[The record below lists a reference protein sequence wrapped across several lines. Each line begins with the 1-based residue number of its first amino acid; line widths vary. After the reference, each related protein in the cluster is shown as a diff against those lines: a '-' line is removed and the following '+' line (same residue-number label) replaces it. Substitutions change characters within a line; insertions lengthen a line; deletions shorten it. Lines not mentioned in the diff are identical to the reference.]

1 MASKKKESS
10 KTLLVSIALIAVVT
24 LIALFVNF
32 NVVGQAIKDGSVISS
47 PPAKTIA
54 FDELSTVKLDY
65 ASLNE
70 LEFFL
75 QRSGENK
82 RQLFRLNV
90 NKSGDLVEYYVE
102 HLSNKTKAVSE
113 GEKVHGFL
121 GSTLSSTGPLFLD
134 FNDDIGDFE
143 LSLDGNYVVLTNPRF
158 AESASAVV
166 EAYDVKR
173 KYLGSVIPVPFDKKK
188 PVDFYIL
195 LNATSKTTPTV
206 SAMIDGK
213 AITLTKNTTGAYY
226 QKMWLKFTPTKD
238 AHSILKVNA
247 SVGGKDTIQEF
258 VLAVNGNIFQRQVL
272 NYPKVWLQQKG
283 NKYTATYNLADT
295 LELQPVA
302 LLCGELNL
310 NDKQV
315 KGKIEKVFAYQSG
328 VKGWKEN
335 VPSEF
340 NSLKANTGYLLKVTK
355 GNTIQ
360 FKVECTKEP
369 KAEIADLKSEWNLV
383 GIGGFEKVAVPTGV
397 TEVHEFS
404 NAGAKKIT
412 TTSLEPGKV
421 YWLKK

>member
-1 MASKKKESS
+1 MASKKKESN

-24 LIALFVNF
+24 VIALFVNF

-47 PPAKTIA
+47 PPATTID

-65 ASLNE
+65 TSLKT
-70 LEFFL
+70 LEFLL
-75 QRSGENK
+75 QRSGEK
-82 RQLFRLNV
+82 DEQLFRLTV

-102 HLSNKTKAVSE
+102 HLSKKTKAVSE

-121 GSTLSSTGPLFLD
+121 GSGLSSTGPLFLD
-134 FNDDIGDFE
+134 FNDNIGDFE
-143 LSLDGNYVVLTNPRF
+143 LSLDGNNVILTNPRF
-158 AESASAVV
+158 AASASAVI
-166 EAYDVKR
+166 EAYDVQGKE
-173 KYLGSVIPVPFDKKK
+173 LGTVIQVPYDKKK
-188 PVDFYIL
+188 PKAFDIL

-206 SAMIDGK
+206 SAMLDGK

-226 QKMWLKFTPTKD
+226 QKMWLKFTPSQEK
-238 AHSILKVNA
+238 HSILKVNA

-258 VLAVNGNIFQRQVL
+258 ILAVNGHIFQRQVA

-283 NKYTATYNLADT
+283 SKYTATYSFEDILD
-295 LELQPVA
+295 LQPVA

-315 KGKIEKVFAYQSG
+315 KGKIEKVFAYQGG
-328 VKGWKEN
+328 VKGWKAN

-340 NSLKANTGYLLKVTK
+340 NVLKANTGYLLKVTK
-355 GNTIQ
+355 GNKIQ
-360 FKVECTKEP
+360 FEVECTKEP
-369 KAEIADLKSEWNLV
+369 KAELEALKTEWNLV
-383 GIGGFEKVAVPTGV
+383 GIGGFENVDVPKDA

-404 NAGAKKIT
+404 TAGPKKVT
-412 TTSLEPGKV
+412 VTELEPGKV